1 MQEFLQVRFS
11 RTREQRGRES
21 GSQGGREGGRKRE
34 RGRVCVRETKT
45 HAYIHASIAQMPEF
59 MQQGRR
65 AEREQEMAL
74 LLTRL
79 AASSRNACNTGGQS
93 NDMAEVQAVGHGS

>member
-1 MQEFLQVRFS
+1 M
-11 RTREQRGRES
+11 
-21 GSQGGREGGRKRE
+21 
-34 RGRVCVRETKT
+34 CVRETKT
-45 HAYIHASIAQMPEF
+45 HAYMHASIAQMPES

-93 NDMAEVQAVGHGS
+93 NDTAEVQAVGHGS